1 MLEVSS
7 PPPRREVAAPPVVDL
22 LGLRIHRV
30 TLPEALAYVR
40 ELALQPRVS
49 LVLTPNVD
57 HVLRCKRD
65 AEFRGFYEQADFVVA
80 DGQPVVW
87 ASRLLG
93 KPLPERVAGS
103 DLTPALCEAAAREGL
118 RYFFVGGNPGDAE
131 RAAQVLAGRA
141 GRDGCAG
148 IDCPPFG
155 FEKDPTYLDRLVAA
169 IQAAQPHIVCIGL
182 GSPKQ
187 ERLMLALKGRLSS
200 GVLLGVG
207 VTFSFVAG
215 TVKRAPKWL
224 RKIGMEWFWRLLC
237 EPRRLWRRYLDN
249 LLHFPLLV
257 LKQRWAKR
265 AS

>member
-1 MLEVSS
+1 MATPMAALSS
-7 PPPRREVAAPPVVDL
+7 AAPAAAPEAVDL

-30 TLPEALAYVR
+30 TIPQALSHALT
-40 ELALQPRVS
+40 LARAAKVS

-57 HVLRCKRD
+57 HVLRVRRD
-65 AEFRGFYEQADFVVA
+65 AEFRGFYAAADFVVA

-118 RYFFVGGNPGDAE
+118 RYYFIGGNPGDAE
-131 RAAQVLAGRA
+131 RAAQVIAARA

-155 FEKDPTYLDRLVAA
+155 FEKDPAYLEQLLSKLR
-169 IQAAQPHIVCIGL
+169 AAQPHIICVGL

-187 ERLMLALKGRLSS
+187 ERLMLQLRERLASGALF
-200 GVLLGVG
+200 GVG
-207 VTFSFVAG
+207 VTFSFIAG

-224 RKIGMEWFWRLLC
+224 RKVGLEWLWRLAC

-249 LLHFPLLV
+249 LLHFPWLV
-257 LKQRWAKR
+257 LKAKFGR
-265 AS
+265 G